1 MEMGTGGWIQGFWKV
16 LPRALGAL
24 KLLPACCKGIPKDL
38 PEIQRDLVGPW
49 NNTDCEAWKS
59 RTSGGGEIVNGG

>member
-38 PEIQRDLVGPW
+38 PADPR
-49 NNTDCEAWKS
+49 S
-59 RTSGGGEIVNGG
+59 FGGSLE